1 MATQSQA
8 GSQAAAFG
16 EEFASRIAAL
26 EVEMRNVVNVL
37 DRLASRHTE
46 LDHGLR
52 DVSDRHN
59 RALSDMAEKFSRSL
73 QEVTEKSAT
82 EMKQIKESSASELKL
97 VRESSLKREDFVW
110 IRGVV
115 TTALSALI
123 TAGVTWLVLGP
134 HH

>member
-1 MATQSQA
+1 MATHSQT
-8 GSQAAAFG
+8 GSQVAAIG

-37 DRLASRHTE
+37 DRLTSRHTE

-59 RALSDMAEKFSRSL
+59 RALTDLAEKFSRSL
-73 QEVTEKSAT
+73 QEVTEKST
-82 EMKQIKESSASELKL
+82 GEMKQIKESSANELKA
-97 VRESSLKREDFVW
+97 VRESSLKREDFAW

-115 TTALSALI
+115 TTAISALI
-123 TAGVTWLVLGP
+123 TAGITWLVLGP